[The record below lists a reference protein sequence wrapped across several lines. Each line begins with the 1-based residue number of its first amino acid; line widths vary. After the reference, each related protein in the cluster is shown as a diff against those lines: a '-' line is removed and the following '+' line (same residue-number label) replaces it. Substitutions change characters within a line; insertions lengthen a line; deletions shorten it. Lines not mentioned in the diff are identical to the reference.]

1 MELEA
6 PSSSPQQSSIPT
18 VDSIGNPMVQDPPPP
33 LIATTTGP
41 TDNGEKNENTKKKK
55 KKKKKKILLIT
66 KNNNNKKRVSK
77 DHDNHSSSSCS
88 SSSSSSTRVVLRRR
102 NPRPLFGAAPPRN
115 VGNVDAIALPL
126 GMSVAAVVA
135 LVLETK
141 GTAGGRMSIDHLSTI
156 CTSAVRESLVNVFGI
171 NFDCFMRN
179 FEKSFGSTLRTL
191 RLINES
197 RVKSGG
203 HHFNNLNEEGP
214 TVTLDK
220 GGCTNNSSVEDFQS
234 DTAFQNFATQDLLNT
249 VEEVRENML
258 TGSITQEL
266 ALHGQTNQV
275 ACVFPR
281 ISDSAIEQS
290 MHGSIQKS
298 LIEQARSNDL
308 KALEL
313 GLTMKRLKLKETQ
326 LALNFDSNHLE
337 RSKLA
342 MGISK
347 ASFKAEKLKSQ
358 LEETRHSELLR
369 KCIDCLVAGLLIMS
383 ASLLY
388 GTYVFS
394 YKRIIEATE
403 SCTPSPKES
412 KSWWI
417 PSPMASINSGLHV
430 LRCQVQ
436 VVSRM
441 LFGVFM
447 IIAIACLVLQRSSTT
462 KQIMPVTVM
471 LLLLGIACG
480 FAGKLCVDTL
490 GGSGYHWLIYWEIL
504 CVLHFFSN
512 VCTST
517 LFRFLHGSVNL
528 SQGTK
533 GNAIFPYWIR
543 QSLFYAILLLFLPLF
558 CGLVPFASLGEWKD
572 HFLLLVTDYLITGND
587 L

>member
-1 MELEA
+1 MESEA

-18 VDSIGNPMVQDPPPP
+18 VDSIGNPMVQDPPP

-41 TDNGEKNENTKKKK
+41 TDNGEKNENTKKKMK
-55 KKKKKKILLIT
+55 KNKKKIMLIT

-135 LVLETK
+135 LVLEK
-141 GTAGGRMSIDHLSTI
+141 KDTAGGRMSIDHLSTI
-156 CTSAVRESLVNVFGI
+156 FTSAVRESLVNVFGI

-197 RVKSGG
+197 HVKSGG

-214 TVTLDK
+214 TVTLDT
-220 GGCTNNSSVEDFQS
+220 GRCTNNSSVEDFQS
-234 DTAFQNFATQDLLNT
+234 DTALQNFATQDLLNT

-281 ISDSAIEQS
+281 ISDSAIEQ
-290 MHGSIQKS
+290 KS
-298 LIEQARSNDL
+298 LIEQVRSNDL

-326 LALNFDSNHLE
+326 LALNYDSNHLE

-417 PSPMASINSGLHV
+417 PSPMASLNSGLHV

-447 IIAIACLVLQRSSTT
+447 IIAIACLLLQRSSTT

-572 HFLLLVTDYLITGND
+572 HFLLLVTDYLITGNE